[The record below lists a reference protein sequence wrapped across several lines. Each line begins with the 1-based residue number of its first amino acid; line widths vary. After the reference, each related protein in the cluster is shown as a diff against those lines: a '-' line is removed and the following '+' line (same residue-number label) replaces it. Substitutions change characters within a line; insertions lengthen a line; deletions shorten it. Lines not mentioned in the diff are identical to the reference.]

1 MRMHIKPMVKDFIY
15 PVYKTAG
22 AAAFDIFLQQDLTL
36 TPDEPVTIKLGF
48 ATGMEDGYYAEIV
61 PRSSVGMKYGVSV
74 WNTVGIIDSDFEGE
88 WCAKLDCKIPCSFK
102 RGDRILQ
109 CVIHWGCRA
118 MDIDVENNP
127 RGKFSGS
134 TGA

>member
-1 MRMHIKPMVKDFIY
+1 MRMRIKPMVRDFIY
-15 PVYKTAG
+15 PVYNTEG

-36 TPDEPVTIKLGF
+36 TPNEPVTIKLGF
-48 ATGMEDGYYAEIV
+48 ATGMEDGYYAAIV
-61 PRSSVGMKYGVSV
+61 PRSSVGMKYGVFV
-74 WNTVGIIDSDFEGE
+74 WNTVEVIDSDFKRE
-88 WCAKLDCKIPCSFK
+88 WCVKLDCKIPCSFK

-118 MDIDVENNP
+118 MDIDVEDNP

-134 TGA
+134 TGV

>member
-1 MRMHIKPMVKDFIY
+1 MRMRIKPMVKDFIY
-15 PVYKTAG
+15 PVYKTEG
-22 AAAFDIFLQQDLTL
+22 AAAFDIFLQQDLML
-36 TPDEPVTIKLGF
+36 TPNEPVTIKLGF

-74 WNTVGIIDSDFEGE
+74 WNTIGVIDSDFEGE

-109 CVIHWGCRA
+109 CVIHWAARA
-118 MDIDVENNP
+118 TDIEVETNK
-127 RGKFSGS
+127 RGLESGS
-134 TGA
+134 TGV

>member
-1 MRMHIKPMVKDFIY
+1 MRMRIKPMVKDFIH

-36 TPDEPVTIKLGF
+36 TPNEPVTIKLGF
-48 ATGMEDGYYAEIV
+48 ATGMEDGYYAAIV

-74 WNTVGIIDSDFEGE
+74 WNTVGVIDSDFEGE

-109 CVIHWGCRA
+109 CVIHCGCRA
-118 MDIDVENNP
+118 MDIEVENNP

-134 TGA
+134 TGV

>member
-1 MRMHIKPMVKDFIY
+1 MKMRIKPMVKDFIY

-36 TPDEPVTIKLGF
+36 TPNEPVTIKLGF

-61 PRSSVGMKYGVSV
+61 PRSSVGMKYGVFV
-74 WNTVGIIDSDFEGE
+74 WNTIGVIDSDFEGE

-109 CVIHWGCRA
+109 CVVHWGCHA
-118 MDIDVENNP
+118 MGIDVENNP

-134 TGA
+134 TGV

>member
-36 TPDEPVTIKLGF
+36 IPNEPVTIKLGF
-48 ATGMEDGYYAEIV
+48 AAGMEDGYYAEIV
-61 PRSSVGMKYGVSV
+61 PRSSVGMKYGVFV
-74 WNTVGIIDSDFEGE
+74 WNIIGVIDSDFEGE

-109 CVIHWGCRA
+109 CIVHWGCCA
-118 MDIDVENNP
+118 TDIDVENNP

-134 TGA
+134 TGV

>member
-1 MRMHIKPMVKDFIY
+1 MRMRIKPMVANFIP
-15 PVYKTAG
+15 PVYKTEG
-22 AAAFDIFLQQDLTL
+22 AAAFDIFLQHDLTL
-36 TPDEPVTIKLGF
+36 TPNEPVMIKLGF

-61 PRSSVGMKYGVSV
+61 PRSSVGMKYGVFV
-74 WNTVGIIDSDFEGE
+74 WNTVGVIDSDFEGE

-109 CVIHWGCRA
+109 CVIHWAARA
-118 MDIDVENNP
+118 TDIEVENNP

-134 TGA
+134 TGV